1 VTAIGPEPPEEDTSI
16 IVRKCAAGE
25 LGALDKL
32 VHRYNRKM
40 IQLANRYMRRLRLYN
55 PAFDAED
62 AVHNTLIKLFHRA
75 NDCQLDSV
83 QSSVKFWRVFF
94 SMLKCEIRD
103 ARDHFASR
111 KQGGPGARR
120 SRRRAA
126 HGGLEDDGVPTR
138 GQASRSNEDAINSLY
153 SLLPPPEDLALIKL
167 EIEEFLQYLNDPISQ
182 RIMILMVESHTNKEI
197 ADLLDVNERTIER
210 RVATIRVRYFRY
222 HHKDL
227 L

>member
-32 VHRYNRKM
+32 VHRYNRK
-40 IQLANRYMRRLRLYN
+40 
-55 PAFDAED
+55 
-62 AVHNTLIKLFHRA
+62 
-75 NDCQLDSV
+75 
-83 QSSVKFWRVFF
+83 
-94 SMLKCEIRD
+94 
-103 ARDHFASR
+103 
-111 KQGGPGARR
+111 
-120 SRRRAA
+120 
-126 HGGLEDDGVPTR
+126 
-138 GQASRSNEDAINSLY
+138 
-153 SLLPPPEDLALIKL
+153 
-167 EIEEFLQYLNDPISQ
+167 
-182 RIMILMVESHTNKEI
+182 MILMVESHTNKEI